1 MRLPLAA
8 ATCLLAMSAASG
20 SAEDPVSLSPKVL
33 ADQRL
38 EISSEGRLEG
48 VLDELSVLIDGV
60 EVGGVGIGLEMLFS
74 TETSRTEEVLT
85 AEGGGAQSKRVD
97 FAGQTMEADIT
108 SEQGPRTKEM
118 NEAFDLPL
126 NDRSY
131 LLTSNEDGEVQ
142 VEDLSDED
150 LFGDD
155 LEEEL
160 TRSLTLSAPFADL
173 LPDAP
178 VLVGDS
184 FELDASEY
192 AGRTMDLVAQCAAAL
207 DGWEE
212 MEGPAISVGARWI
225 LDEVELEGQ
234 GTLREVSEGV
244 AIIDYAM
251 EGSFKVDDLVDMV
264 EEAAGGD
271 AETPKGSTGSLDGE
285 ISFKGV
291 GRFDLAAGQLV
302 EIELEGE
309 VAARLKM
316 DVDTQLAAELSAAL
330 TYKATLSVL

>member
-1 MRLPLAA
+1 
-8 ATCLLAMSAASG
+8 
-20 SAEDPVSLSPKVL
+20 
-33 ADQRL
+33 
-38 EISSEGRLEG
+38 
-48 VLDELSVLIDGV
+48 
-60 EVGGVGIGLEMLFS
+60 
-74 TETSRTEEVLT
+74 
-85 AEGGGAQSKRVD
+85 
-97 FAGQTMEADIT
+97 
-108 SEQGPRTKEM
+108 
-118 NEAFDLPL
+118 
-126 NDRSY
+126 
-131 LLTSNEDGEVQ
+131 
-142 VEDLSDED
+142 
-150 LFGDD
+150 
-155 LEEEL
+155 
-160 TRSLTLSAPFADL
+160 
-173 LPDAP
+173 
-178 VLVGDS
+178 
-184 FELDASEY
+184 
-192 AGRTMDLVAQCAAAL
+192 MDLVAQCAAAL